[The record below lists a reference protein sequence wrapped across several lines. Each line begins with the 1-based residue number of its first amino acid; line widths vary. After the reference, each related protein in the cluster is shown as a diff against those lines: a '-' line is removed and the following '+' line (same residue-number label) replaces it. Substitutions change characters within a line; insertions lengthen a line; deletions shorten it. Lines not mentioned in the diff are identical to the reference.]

1 MISGRFG
8 DIGELFFEVELIA
21 ADGEPIQVEVLLD
34 TGFTSG
40 WLAINT
46 QDIDALGWSLLEPR
60 QAMQTA
66 QGEKFF
72 DFYAGKVRLDG
83 EEFTIPVVAGEEL
96 PEILIGLQW
105 LKTRRMV
112 VDFPLGVLNLG

>member
-8 DIGELFFEVELIA
+8 DIGELFFEIELIA
-21 ADGEPIQVEVLLD
+21 ADGEPIQVEALLD

-72 DFYAGKVRLDG
+72 DFYTGKVRLDG
-83 EEFTIPVVAGEEL
+83 EEFTIPVVSGEEL
-96 PEILIGLQW
+96 PEMLIGLQW